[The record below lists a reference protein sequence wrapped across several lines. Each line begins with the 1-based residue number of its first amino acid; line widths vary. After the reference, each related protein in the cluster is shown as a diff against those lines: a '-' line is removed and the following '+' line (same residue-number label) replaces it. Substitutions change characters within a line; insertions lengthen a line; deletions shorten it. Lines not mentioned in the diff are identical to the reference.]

1 MIEAYTNTIEIQNAQ
16 ALDAMQRQFRQ
27 MEAGFGIVSDID
39 ETVVDTVGRH
49 VGFVTRAAQ
58 LAGFKGTLPTLDEI
72 KAAGGTAEYA
82 RIFGM
87 TAGEWEEI
95 MIRVRER
102 RFVNE
107 KADLYHQDTVQTLL
121 NGGELLGF
129 LTAKPG
135 TDRTLAATQRDLI
148 HRLGFPDRPVILR
161 PNSVPLSQTSEWKIE
176 TLAAIKGTT
185 PKGIVLVD
193 DSLST
198 AKAIIEHNRKA
209 GAVDIMQIVYKGPL
223 TAPAL
228 ESGTFVPDE
237 SLGIYAADWDEMPEV
252 FDRIREQC
260 HLTQN

>member
-1 MIEAYTNTIEIQNAQ
+1 MIETFTDTIEIQNAQ

-27 MEAGFGIVSDID
+27 METGFGIVSDID
-39 ETVVDTVGRH
+39 ETIVDTVGRH

-58 LAGFKGTLPTLDEI
+58 LAGFKGALPTLEEI
-72 KAAGGTAEYA
+72 KAAGGTADYA
-82 RIFGM
+82 RVFGM
-87 TAGEWEEI
+87 TPDEWEEV

-107 KADLYHQDTVQTLL
+107 KADLYHQDTVQTLM

-135 TDRTLAATQRDLI
+135 TDRTLAATQKDLI
-148 HRLGFPDRPVILR
+148 HRLGFPEKPVILR
-161 PNSVPLSQTSEWKIE
+161 PNSVPLSQTSDWKIE
-176 TLAAIKGTT
+176 MLAAIKGTS

-198 AKAIIEHNRKA
+198 ARVIAGHNQQA
-209 GAVDIMQIVYKGPL
+209 GNIGIMQIVYKGPL

-228 ESGTFVPDE
+228 ESGKFIPDE
-237 SLGIYAADWDEMPEV
+237 SLGIYAADWEEMPAV

-260 HLTQN
+260 HNTQN